1 MLKSVANCILLRYNQ
16 TIKRNRRRIIMEEKQ
31 NAKAT
36 EKVEKKV
43 ADKKPTK
50 KQGAPKKDTNKKFE
64 KIKGEIK
71 KIDNRIIIGVAVAV
85 VVLIAILACVFL
97 MSDSPKKSVESMLSD
112 LKAGDYSRQA
122 VLSELLEED
131 EFNEEAKKLF
141 FDKLGWKVLNVK
153 QEGDTANVEV
163 EITNKDFK
171 TIISNYMQKAFKLAL
186 TGQNVGEEQITNYLI
201 EELKNDEIQT
211 VTANQTIK
219 VEKKDGKWEIAED
232 NDFANILLPGFNEAV
247 SAFN

>member
-1 MLKSVANCILLRYNQ
+1 M
-16 TIKRNRRRIIMEEKQ
+16 RRIIMEEKQ

-43 ADKKPTK
+43 ADKKPTTEAKKETK

-85 VVLIAILACVFL
+85 VVLIAILACVFF
-97 MSDSPKKSVESMLSD
+97 MSDSPKKVVEKELSEIKAGNYGQTTMLSD
-112 LKAGDYSRQA
+112 LI
-122 VLSELLEED
+122 EED
-131 EFNEEAKKLF
+131 EFDEEAKKLL
-141 FDKLGWKVLNVK
+141 FDKLEWKVLNLK
-153 QEGDTANVEV
+153 EEGDKATVEL

-171 TIISNYMQKAFKLAL
+171 TIMENCIQRAIKSMLTNSN
-186 TGQNVGEEQITNYLI
+186 NDGEGEIANCLI

-211 VTANQTIK
+211 VTTNQSI
-219 VEKKDGKWEIAED
+219 VLEKKDGKWEVAED
-232 NDFANILLPGFNEAV
+232 NDFANILLPGFNDAV
-247 SAFN
+247 NAFN

>member
-1 MLKSVANCILLRYNQ
+1 
-16 TIKRNRRRIIMEEKQ
+16 MEEKQ

-43 ADKKPTK
+43 ADKKPTTEGKKETK
-50 KQGAPKKDTNKKFE
+50 KQETSKKDTNKKFE

-171 TIISNYMQKAFKLAL
+171 AIMENCVQKVIKSMLTNSN
-186 TGQNVGEEQITNYLI
+186 NDGEKEMTNYLV